1 MNSVIEELFIMSG
14 YDAGAAEGKI
24 KEGPLDIIT
33 IGFVA
38 KFYHILICIT
48 FL

>member
-1 MNSVIEELFIMSG
+1 MKTKLSDFNFDSV
-14 YDAGAAEGKI
+14 AAAAKI

-38 KFYHILICIT
+38 KFYPIVICVT
-48 FL
+48 FLQFQN